1 MDPVTT
7 MERVIT
13 ESRRL
18 VDGITPDQLSNPTL
32 CTEWTVRDVLNHVTG
47 GATYFGMVAEQGSVP
62 DELVGQLL
70 GGEKD
75 LLGDDY
81 KASFNAAADKA
92 MAGFSQPGVL
102 EKIVKLPFGEM
113 PAGIA
118 LNIAIF
124 DVSTHNCD
132 IAQATGQPIQDTE
145 VLETAIEVGK
155 KTVQPEMRV
164 PGFFDA
170 ERPCGGAAPPDQ
182 RLLAF
187 AGRKV

>member
-1 MDPVTT
+1 MDPLTT

-18 VDGITPDQLSNPTL
+18 VDGITPDQLGNPTL

-62 DELVGQLL
+62 DEIVGQLL
-70 GGEKD
+70 GGGEN
-75 LLGDDY
+75 LLGADY
-81 KASFNAAADKA
+81 KAAFNAAADKA

-113 PAGIA
+113 PARVA

-132 IAQATGQPIQDTE
+132 IAQATGQQIEDTD
-145 VLETAIEVGK
+145 VLATALEVGHK
-155 KTVQPEMRV
+155 VVQPEMRT

-170 ERPCGGAAPPDQ
+170 EKPCSGSAPADQ

-187 AGRKV
+187 AGRRV